1 MHRQILAVFIGLTA
15 IFPAAAP
22 AGDHGDEAVTLT
34 IYSARKAHL
43 IEPILEAY
51 TRATG
56 VQFHLLTGKPGP
68 LLERLAAGNGGS
80 AVDLLLTVDAGNL
93 WHAAERGLLAPLES
107 EVLTRAVPAA
117 LRDPGNR
124 WFGLSKRARTIAYNP
139 ARTGP
144 GELSTYEDLADPKWR
159 GRLCLRTAKKVYN
172 QSLVAALIA
181 HHGEAATE
189 RIVAGWVANLAA
201 DPFSNDTKTLQA
213 VAAGRCD
220 AAIANTYYYGRLMRK
235 EPGLDLA
242 LFWPNQDAQG
252 VHVNVSGAGV
262 TARARHPD
270 AARRFLEW
278 LAQPAAQDLFASLN
292 LEYPVRED
300 LPPAPAVAAWGEFRG
315 DAVNLSEAGRLQ
327 AAAVRLMDRAG
338 YR

>member
-1 MHRQILAVFIGLTA
+1 MRRQ
-15 IFPAAAP
+15 FPAFLLGLAALLPGAAP
-22 AGDHGDEAVTLT
+22 AAYHADEPVTLT

-51 TRATG
+51 TEATG
-56 VQFHLLTGKPGP
+56 VQFELLTGKPGP
-68 LLERLAAGNGGS
+68 LLERLAAGNGNNR
-80 AVDLLLTVDAGNL
+80 VDVLLTVDAGNL
-93 WHAAERGLLAPLES
+93 WHAAERGLLAPVAS
-107 EVLTRAVPAA
+107 EILSSAVPAA

-159 GRLCLRTAKKVYN
+159 GRLCLRTSKKVYN
-172 QSLVAALIA
+172 QSLVATLIA
-181 HHGEAATE
+181 HHGEAAAE
-189 RIVAGWVANLAA
+189 KVVRGWIANLAA

-213 VAAGRCD
+213 VAAGHCD
-220 AAIANTYYYGRLMRK
+220 AAIVNTYYYGRLMRK
-235 EPGLDLA
+235 EPGLELA

-262 TARARHPD
+262 TARARHPA
-270 AARRFLEW
+270 AARKFLEW
-278 LAQPAAQDLFASLN
+278 LAAPAAQALFASLN

>member
-1 MHRQILAVFIGLTA
+1 MSRRLLAVFLG
-15 IFPAAAP
+15 FAAVPPSA
-22 AGDHGDEAVTLT
+22 ALADSHGDEAVTLT

-43 IEPILEAY
+43 IEPILDAY
-51 TRATG
+51 AKETG
-56 VQFHLLTGKPGP
+56 VRFDLLTGKPGP
-68 LLERLAAGNGGS
+68 LLERLAAGNGDGR
-80 AVDLLLTVDAGNL
+80 VDVLLTVDAGNL
-93 WHAAERGLLAPLES
+93 WHAAERGLLAPVES
-107 EVLTRAVPAA
+107 EILTRAVPAA
-117 LRDPGNR
+117 LRDPGDR

-139 ARTGP
+139 RRTGP
-144 GELSTYEDLADPKWR
+144 GELSTYEDLADPKWQ
-159 GRLCLRTAKKVYN
+159 GRLCLRTSKKVYN
-172 QSLVAALIA
+172 QSLVAVLIA
-181 HHGEAATE
+181 HHGEEETE
-189 RIVAGWVANLAA
+189 KVVRGWVANLAA

-220 AAIANTYYYGRLMRK
+220 AAIVNTYYYGRLMRK

-262 TARARHPD
+262 AARARHPD
-270 AARRFLEW
+270 AARKFLEW
-278 LAQPAAQDLFASLN
+278 LVQPAAQALFASLN

>member
-1 MHRQILAVFIGLTA
+1 MNRRILAVLLGL
-15 IFPAAAP
+15 AAVPHPVALADGHANDP
-22 AGDHGDEAVTLT
+22 VTLT

-51 TRATG
+51 TKSTG
-56 VQFHLLTGKPGP
+56 VQFELLTGKPGP
-68 LLERLAAGNGGS
+68 LLERLAASNGDNR
-80 AVDLLLTVDAGNL
+80 VDVLLTVDAGNL
-93 WHAAERGLLAPLES
+93 WHAAERGLLVPLES
-107 EVLTRAVPAA
+107 EILTGAVPAA
-117 LRDPGNR
+117 LRDPENR

-139 ARTGP
+139 TRTGP

-159 GRLCLRTAKKVYN
+159 GRLCLRTSKKVYN

-181 HHGEAATE
+181 HHGEAETE
-189 RIVAGWVANLAA
+189 KIVRGWVANLAA

-220 AAIANTYYYGRLMRK
+220 AAIVNTYYYGRLMRK

-278 LAQPAAQDLFASLN
+278 LVEPEAQALFASLN

>member
-1 MHRQILAVFIGLTA
+1 MNRRILAVFLGLA
-15 IFPAAAP
+15 AAAP
-22 AGDHGDEAVTLT
+22 PAALADGHADDPVTLT

-51 TRATG
+51 TESSG
-56 VQFHLLTGKPGP
+56 VRFELLTGKPGP
-68 LLERLAAGNGGS
+68 LLERLAAGNGDNR
-80 AVDLLLTVDAGNL
+80 VDVLLTVDAGNL

-107 EVLTRAVPAA
+107 EILTGAVPAA

-124 WFGLSKRARTIAYNP
+124 WFGLSRRARTIAYNP
-139 ARTGP
+139 TRTGP
-144 GELSTYEDLADPKWR
+144 GELSTYEDLAGPKWR
-159 GRLCLRTAKKVYN
+159 GRLCLRTSKKVYN
-172 QSLVAALIA
+172 QSLVATLIA
-181 HHGEAATE
+181 HHGEEETE
-189 RIVAGWVANLAA
+189 KVVRGWVANLAA

-220 AAIANTYYYGRLMRK
+220 AAIVNTYYYGRLMRK

-278 LAQPAAQDLFASLN
+278 LAQPEAQALFASLN